1 MKNKV
6 LYLSSVHLL
15 LSACIAGSALAQSE
29 NSNPQ
34 AIVVKP
40 RVTLTETWSDN
51 VAVGGGQRTKES
63 GLISELAPGIRI
75 DAKTARLKAYFD
87 YALVGQFYTTESGAS
102 RTQNSLNTFGTLEA
116 LSNWLFL
123 DFSGMISQQAISA
136 FGPQSPSGS
145 TLNSNSTETSTYR
158 LSPYIR
164 GDIAG
169 IVNYSL
175 RYNWST
181 TQANASLASNVDLSS
196 WAGQLSGGTPF
207 QSLKWSIDATQQTST
222 YSQGRVFDADRL
234 YGMATYTIVPQFR
247 ISLSGGTESNNYA
260 SQEKESH
267 PTHGYGFDWT
277 PTERTNI
284 SAFKERRFFGDGHR
298 YSLNHRF
305 PLSNIR
311 YSDTKDVSVLP
322 NQQTTIGRGTVF
334 DLFYPIFYQI
344 CSQNT
349 QLSSQYPDLNTCAIA
364 QFQQLPVSP
373 NTQVT
378 SDFLRSQATLQ
389 RSQQLAMA
397 FQGTRNTLT
406 VMFTRSQSQ
415 SMLAFAAVGDDFSQ
429 NNTNNIR
436 QRGIAVNLSHR
447 LTGLANLNLMAS
459 RQQSTASGANSL
471 KATTSIYQAGL
482 TSPLSAKTTGGIS
495 IRHSEFDST
504 SNPYTENAI
513 IGTVSVIF

>member
-1 MKNKV
+1 
-6 LYLSSVHLL
+6 
-15 LSACIAGSALAQSE
+15 
-29 NSNPQ
+29 
-34 AIVVKP
+34 
-40 RVTLTETWSDN
+40 
-51 VAVGGGQRTKES
+51 
-63 GLISELAPGIRI
+63 
-75 DAKTARLKAYFD
+75 
-87 YALVGQFYTTESGAS
+87 
-102 RTQNSLNTFGTLEA
+102 
-116 LSNWLFL
+116 
-123 DFSGMISQQAISA
+123 
-136 FGPQSPSGS
+136 
-145 TLNSNSTETSTYR
+145 
-158 LSPYIR
+158 
-164 GDIAG
+164 
-169 IVNYSL
+169 
-175 RYNWST
+175 
-181 TQANASLASNVDLSS
+181 
-196 WAGQLSGGTPF
+196 
-207 QSLKWSIDATQQTST
+207 
-222 YSQGRVFDADRL
+222 
-234 YGMATYTIVPQFR
+234 MATYTIVPQFR